1 MARALS
7 TGKRLSRLAAKQ
19 GLAAFSQDDFYDV
32 GSKVS
37 QDPERLILVGGQA
50 LEVWGVVL
58 GVPAPAGDASP
69 LTEDA
74 DWLGSQDDARWLANL
89 LGAGKT
95 ELQVPEFNDATPNTA
110 LMYLEQ
116 RTGKVLLMDF
126 LRCVTG
132 IANPDIRANAADL
145 KVPRPGGGDPI
156 QLRVLHPLHCLASR
170 MANLQVHPAKRRG
183 NGPVQAHWAVNIVR
197 AYLTR
202 IAFEA
207 SPAQVRGE
215 CHKVAKL
222 AQFGAAEYCFTHFQI
237 DPLQAVTNQVLAAG
251 GDEFLAKDWPNTLA
265 RVEKNVR
272 VGRQKGTNPD
282 G

>member
-1 MARALS
+1 MAWALS

-19 GLAAFSQDDFYDV
+19 GLAAFSPDDFYDV
-32 GSKVS
+32 GAKVS

-89 LGAGKT
+89 LGVGRT
-95 ELQVPEFNDATPNTA
+95 ELQVPDFNDATPNTA

-116 RTGKVLLMDF
+116 KEGKVLLMDF

-132 IANPDIRANAADL
+132 IENPEIRSNAADL
-145 KVPRPGGGDPI
+145 QVPRPGGGDPI

-170 MANLQVHPAKRRG
+170 MANLWAYPAKRRG
-183 NGPVQAHWAVNIVR
+183 NGPVQAQWAVNIVR

-202 IAFEA
+202 IALEA

-215 CHKVAKL
+215 CQKVAKL
-222 AQFGAAEYCFTHFQI
+222 AQYGAAEYCFTHFQI
-237 DPLQAVTNQVLAAG
+237 DPLQAVTGQVLAAG
-251 GDEFLAKDWPNTLA
+251 GDQFLAKDWPNTLV
-265 RVEKNVR
+265 RVEKKR
-272 VGRQKGTNPD
+272 ARWASKERQP
-282 G
+282 